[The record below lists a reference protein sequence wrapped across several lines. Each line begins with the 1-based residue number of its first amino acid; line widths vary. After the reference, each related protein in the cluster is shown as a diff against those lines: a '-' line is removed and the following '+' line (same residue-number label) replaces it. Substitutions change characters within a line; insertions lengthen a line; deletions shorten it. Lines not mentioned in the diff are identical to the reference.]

1 MHHSGAKRAAGML
14 MLVSFVIA
22 RSVSDDVATLFDM

>member
-14 MLVSFVIA
+14 KLVIA